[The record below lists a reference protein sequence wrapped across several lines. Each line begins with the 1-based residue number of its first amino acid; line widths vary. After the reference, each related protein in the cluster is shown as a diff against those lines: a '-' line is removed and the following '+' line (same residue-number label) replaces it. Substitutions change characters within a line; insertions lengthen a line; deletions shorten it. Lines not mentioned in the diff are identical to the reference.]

1 MQKLNPEML
10 DFYIIDDKQVKPD
23 FPEKAGLVFAG
34 QLDEKAF
41 SSLQRK
47 GIIAT
52 RFDYY
57 TDFRLDTALIKQIEQ
72 IILNKGLQM
81 DTDINSFIQI
91 LDIAS
96 NKQSGLIAYSD

>member
-1 MQKLNPEML
+1 ML

-34 QLDEKAF
+34 QLDEKTF
-41 SSLQRK
+41 SSLQQK

-52 RFDYY
+52 QFDYY
-57 TDFRLDTALIKQIEQ
+57 TDFRLNTALIKQIQQ
-72 IILNKGLQM
+72 IILDKGFQM
-81 DTDINSFIQI
+81 DTDIKSFTQI